1 VVHSEFREREREEL
15 RYLPRPATLRALRVG
30 LIHSL
35 S

>member
-1 VVHSEFREREREEL
+1 VSVEREEL